1 MLQLVAAETLSTLS
15 TLILKLGTESFHVLM
30 MVVEPQGLNFVEQK
44 QNWQSYNTFLE
55 KKNSVKEILNV
66 ITNCFDFIQ

>member
-1 MLQLVAAETLSTLS
+1 
-15 TLILKLGTESFHVLM
+15 M

-44 QNWQSYNTFLE
+44 QNWQSYNAFLE
-55 KKNSVKEILNV
+55 KKNAVKEILNV